1 MRTAYRNFRN
11 RVSREWRLFWLKRSG
26 SQGLGRLAAWLASRH
41 TLPFHQ
47 MSYLAQ
53 LSPQGFISPA
63 ARVGHPGLQLGNHVY
78 LGDGVVLYRTG
89 EGGFVEL
96 GDQVHLYGD
105 TFIETGM
112 GGTVHIGRETHIQP
126 GCHIHAF
133 LSSVRIGK
141 KVEVAPHCGFYCYD
155 HGTKYGIP
163 IMEQPLTSKG
173 GIDVGDGAW
182 IGYGVVVLQGVNIGA
197 GAVIAAGSVVAR
209 DIPANAIAAGV
220 PAKVLKYRDGMPS
233 DAGGSNPPLAFFE
246 QQLPHPT
253 KNLL

>member
-1 MRTAYRNFRN
+1 MRASHLYFRN
-11 RVSREWRLFWLKRSG
+11 RVSRGWRLFWLKRSG
-26 SQGLGRLAAWLASRH
+26 RQGLGRLAAWLASRH

-47 MSYLAQ
+47 RSYLAQ
-53 LSPQGFISPA
+53 LSPQGFTSPT
-63 ARVGHPGLQLGNHVY
+63 ARVGHPGLQSGNHVY
-78 LGDGVVLYRTG
+78 LGDGVILYCTG
-89 EGGFVEL
+89 DGGAVEL
-96 GDQVHLYGD
+96 GDHVHIYGD

-112 GGTVHIGRETHIQP
+112 GGTVYIERETHIQP

-133 LSSVRIGK
+133 LSTVRIGK
-141 KVEVAPHCGFYCYD
+141 KVEIAPHCGFYCYD

-173 GIDVGDGAW
+173 NIDVGDGAW

-220 PAKVLKYRDGMPS
+220 PAKVLKYRDGMQS
-233 DAGGSNPPLAFFE
+233 DAVGSNPPLTSVE
-246 QQLPHPT
+246 QQSPHPA
-253 KNLL
+253 KRLS